1 MKRTTI
7 CRLTVAAIIAL
18 CGNIAYGQNI
28 LDNDTL
34 YIGNVSVSA
43 GQHFELRVNLKTHH
57 YFQGWTI
64 PLSFGHGLSPVTC
77 DSVSLAGTTMQQ
89 WTWTYKWTNNN
100 NWGGVQTCGATGVYT
115 WAGDTLPPG
124 NYLALRLFFTV
135 HDTAHPQV
143 IRIDT
148 TTCSFSPT
156 GPMNSYIFVYHTQ
169 SWLTRV
175 VAGSIVILP
184 INVDENNAGH
194 IVPAIGLYPTVA
206 RRGSSIRVRYES
218 AENALEAISLFDP
231 NGKMVAEYRQGNV
244 THADHGYD
252 IPLDGNLASGVY
264 FLVFRTN
271 KEIINRK
278 IIIR

>member
-1 MKRTTI
+1 MKRAVI

-18 CGNIAYGQNI
+18 CGNITYGQNI

-34 YIGNVSVSA
+34 YIGNISASA
-43 GQHFELRVNLKTHH
+43 GQRVELRVYLRTHH

-64 PLSFGHGLSPVTC
+64 PLSFGHGFSPVTC
-77 DSVSLAGTTMQQ
+77 DSVSLAGTVMQQ
-89 WTWTYKWTNNN
+89 WAWTSKWTNNH
-100 NWGGVQTCGATGVYT
+100 NWGGVQTCGATGVYS
-115 WAGDTLPPG
+115 WVGDTMPPG
-124 NYLALRLFFTV
+124 YYLALRLFFTV

-156 GPMNSYIFVYHTQ
+156 GPLNSYIFVYHTQ

-175 VAGSIVILP
+175 VSGSITILP
-184 INVDENNAGH
+184 INIDENNVGH
-194 IVPAIGLYPTVA
+194 TVPAIDLYPTVT

-218 AENALEAISLFDP
+218 AENAWAAIALYDQ
-231 NGKMVAEYRQGNV
+231 NGKRIAEYHQGNAAQ
-244 THADHGYD
+244 ADHGYD
-252 IPLDGNLASGVY
+252 ILLDRDLASGVY
-264 FLVFRTN
+264 FLVFRTS

-278 IIIR
+278 IIVR